1 MVYYFRKHNHKARR
15 GNIGRRGGMPYAGDI
30 DLVYILKIIVRQ
42 LCFKIFKSLLKKEKK
57 EKEYIIR
64 KNSKLRSLH
73 WTIDKD
79 RDPNIIKR

>member
-42 LCFKIFKSLLKKEKK
+42 LCFKILYFYMEFNKK
-57 EKEYIIR
+57 
-64 KNSKLRSLH
+64 
-73 WTIDKD
+73 
-79 RDPNIIKR
+79 